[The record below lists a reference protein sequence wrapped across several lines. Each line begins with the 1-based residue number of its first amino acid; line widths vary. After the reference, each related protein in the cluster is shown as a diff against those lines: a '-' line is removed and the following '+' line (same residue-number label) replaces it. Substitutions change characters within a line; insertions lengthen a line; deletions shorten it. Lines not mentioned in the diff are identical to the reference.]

1 MWFRR
6 PSAAGTR
13 ILPVAASA
21 AWLSRIARNLLINF
35 LTRRSHQFR
44 GSGATSVQDL
54 LEAQPAPDPSA
65 TALFEAEYR
74 KRLFQWAA
82 DTVKDEFTPATW
94 AAFCS
99 TAVEGHPP
107 RDAAADLGLSV
118 GAVYIARS
126 RVLARLRQRIEERGD
141 GELLNCLPEAD
152 HDIPNV
158 SL

>member
-1 MWFRR
+1 M
-6 PSAAGTR
+6 
-13 ILPVAASA
+13 
-21 AWLSRIARNLLINF
+21 
-35 LTRRSHQFR
+35 
-44 GSGATSVQDL
+44 
-54 LEAQPAPDPSA
+54 
-65 TALFEAEYR
+65 FEAEYR

-94 AAFCS
+94 AAFYS

-126 RVLARLRQRIEERGD
+126 RVLARLRLRIEERGD